1 MLNKIIMIAGT
12 VILGM
17 MVLIAA
23 TKIDSYEVGNQ
34 DRTDHTLSGVVVDA
48 DTQDGIANATVYLK
62 KKDDDGMQTDR
73 THQQDQYQQDQRQQ
87 DQQDRAVEQD
97 QGELDKTTTDE
108 KGEFELENIEQILN
122 QNNEQR
128 IDAQDQQHQNQQ
140 YQDQW
145 QQQEGM
151 ENDLVVL
158 VVEAEGYE
166 TVEKEINLSDYLDRN
181 RDAMDRD
188 RDRDRD
194 YDKDQDMK
202 RDREYDEKD
211 KDKDKLKIELT
222 RSNN

>member
-12 VILGM
+12 AILSM

-23 TKIDSYEVGNQ
+23 TNIDSYEASSQ
-34 DRTDHTLSGVVVDA
+34 DRTDHKLSGVVVDA

-73 THQQDQYQQDQRQQ
+73 THQQDQYQQDQDQQ
-87 DQQDRAVEQD
+87 DRQDRAVEQD

-128 IDAQDQQHQNQQ
+128 IDAQDHQYPDQQR
-140 YQDQW
+140 
-145 QQQEGM
+145 QQEGM
-151 ENDLVVL
+151 GDDLVVL

-194 YDKDQDMK
+194 YDRDQDMK
-202 RDREYDEKD
+202 RDRDKEYDEKD
-211 KDKDKLKIELT
+211 KDKDKIKIELT